1 APNNTL
7 VVGAADKSIGFVTL
21 HFERV
26 LVGNTK
32 NITGLAYSPGG
43 EAIYTASEDG
53 TVRRYQTG
61 DGAQQWA
68 QNHGAVIH
76 DLAISPDGN
85 LLATA
90 GENNQVRVWAAPNG
104 GNGPQPALAGF
115 TAPVKSVAF
124 SLDSAHLYSGT
135 PNHRAFLPD
144 VKSGVVEQMYAEHGG
159 AFEALAA
166 GGETGKLFITSGAEK
181 SLRAFPLAFE

>member
-43 EAIYTASEDG
+43 DAVYSSSEDG

-61 DGAQQWA
+61 DGAQAWA

-76 DLAISPDGN
+76 DLAISADGN

-124 SLDSAHLYSGT
+124 SLDNNHLASGT
-135 PNHRAFLPD
+135 ANNLVIVHD
-144 VKSGVVEQMYAEHGG
+144 IKTGVIEQID
-159 AFEALAA
+159 AA
-166 GGETGKLFITSGAEK
+166 HAG
-181 SLRAFPLAFE
+181 P